1 MVTGSARSP
10 ITMASFG
17 GAATAPEAK
26 TTARITRDSVA
37 TRRIVMGGLLWPV
50 ILPQLVRWRNLRG
63 SHARSS
69 MPRAHAAAT
78 PSPPEGERVAVRAD
92 TLAASGEAR
101 AEMVRGRY

>member
-26 TTARITRDSVA
+26 ATARITRDSVA

-50 ILPQLVRWRNLRG
+50 ILPQASVWRNPAG
-63 SHARSS
+63 MYGWCAC
-69 MPRAHAAAT
+69 AV
-78 PSPPEGERVAVRAD
+78 PSPPEGER
-92 TLAASGEAR
+92 AR
-101 AEMVRGRY
+101 VRGSSGALENQVPTVDDERVAGVIA